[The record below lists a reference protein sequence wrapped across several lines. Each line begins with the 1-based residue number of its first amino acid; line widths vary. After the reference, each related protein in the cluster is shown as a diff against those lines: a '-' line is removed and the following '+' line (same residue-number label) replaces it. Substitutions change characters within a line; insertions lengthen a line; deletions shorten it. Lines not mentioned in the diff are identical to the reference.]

1 MALLGCQAVQLNR
14 LGVVLRHA
22 AAVLIHDAEAALRA
36 GVALVGCQPVGGGV
50 TTSWVHT
57 FNLAEAAAG
66 RYLTLQP
73 VSDTYLMVD
82 EIHVYTQ

>member
-1 MALLGCQAVQLNR
+1 MVRKDGPLQSYFKSMELR
-14 LGVVLRHA
+14 LGTTDMSGSAQERFG
-22 AAVLIHDAEAALRA
+22 EENP
-36 GVALVGCQPVGGGV
+36 LVGCQPVGGGV

-82 EIHVYTQ
+82 EISVYTQ